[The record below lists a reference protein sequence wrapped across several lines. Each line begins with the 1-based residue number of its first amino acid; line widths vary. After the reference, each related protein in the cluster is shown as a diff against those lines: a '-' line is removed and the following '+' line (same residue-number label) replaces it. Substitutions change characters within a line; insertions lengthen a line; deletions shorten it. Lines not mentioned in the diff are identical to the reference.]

1 MSNHYLGSYVF
12 KHSFI
17 HSLDARIKIFYVTV
31 LSTLLFSV
39 RKVPDALIFTIVIA
53 FILAMA
59 KMDINYILKN
69 LRRFLSVFI
78 LIILMYVIF
87 SNDKIIEGVFV
98 LWRFLWLILI
108 SLVLTYSTSPS
119 DLTHAIE
126 KISKPLKVFGVKP
139 GNIAL
144 MITIAIRFIPVM
156 FLRLER
162 CREAMLARL
171 ADFRKLKTT
180 KILVISLLEH
190 MFASA
195 STLSD
200 AMSARLYNEDAQST
214 GIMRL
219 QRNDYISLIVFSV
232 FVLYFLV

>member
-1 MSNHYLGSYVF
+1 MPNLYFGSFVQ
-12 KHSFI
+12 KNSFI
-17 HSLDARIKIFYVTV
+17 HSLDARIKIFYVV
-31 LSTLLFSV
+31 AMSTLIFSV
-39 RKVPDALIFTIVIA
+39 RKFPDVLIFTAAIV
-53 FILAMA
+53 FILAFT
-59 KMDINYILKN
+59 KIGPNYLLEN
-69 LRRFLSVFI
+69 LRRFFPVFL
-78 LIILMYVIF
+78 LIFLMYVIF

-126 KISKPLKVFGVKP
+126 RISKPLKIFGIKP
-139 GNIAL
+139 RNIAL
-144 MITIAIRFIPVM
+144 MITISMRFIPVM

-171 ADFRKLKTT
+171 ADFRKLKII

-195 STLSD
+195 SNLSD
-200 AMSARLYNEDAQST
+200 AMSARLYNEDAESIRVMQ
-214 GIMRL
+214 L